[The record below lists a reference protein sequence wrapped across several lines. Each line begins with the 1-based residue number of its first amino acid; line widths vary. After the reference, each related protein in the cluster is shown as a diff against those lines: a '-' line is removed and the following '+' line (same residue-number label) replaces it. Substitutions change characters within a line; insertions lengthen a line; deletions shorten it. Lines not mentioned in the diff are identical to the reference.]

1 MNSISIAHS
10 NMEKIHSSME
20 KTGSKVFPLTARERE
35 IQSLLTTGMT
45 NKMIAREL
53 DICEG
58 TVKIHIKN
66 IMRKLNACSRLEV
79 ALMALGIRI

>member
-1 MNSISIAHS
+1 MNNLSITHTKFAHFR
-10 NMEKIHSSME
+10 MD
-20 KTGSKVFPLTARERE
+20 KTGSKIFPLTARERE
-35 IQSLLTTGMT
+35 IQGLLTTGMT

-66 IMRKLNACSRLEV
+66 IMRKLNACSRFEV
-79 ALMALGIRI
+79 ALMALGIRM